1 MTDNSMNRRA
11 AISAAAPIRTA
22 IVGTGYIAEFHARS
36 IREAAGV
43 ELIATCDANLGRAQ
57 AFAGAWNIPRA
68 FDSLSKMLKEAEI
81 DCVHILTPP
90 DLHFSLARQ
99 ALEAGVHVFLEK
111 PMCTSAAE
119 ADELVALAAERGLY
133 LGVSHNF
140 LFSAAFQRLREA
152 VHSKELGPI
161 DHITFNHFYELGQIR
176 FGPFDNW
183 MLRNPGNV
191 ILETGPHLVSALLDL
206 AGAPETLSVTADRK
220 VTLPNGADIYRRWR
234 VRTTVGRT
242 AIDLNIN
249 FAPGFPQR
257 TIYVRGL
264 FGSALLDFDAD
275 TCVID
280 QRTPL
285 DVDFDRFKRSRGIA
299 SQMRR
304 QAIAVLA
311 RYGLGKLKFVRR
323 GNPYQN
329 SIQDATAAFYAAIRN
344 GQPLDV
350 RIAGRTGR
358 DVIEHCV
365 GIIEASAIDTSV
377 TMAAGAAGAADR
389 PALAAPPTVL
399 VLGGAGFIGK
409 ELISQLLAAGYCVR
423 AMVRGSTLPLDE
435 FKSDRLEVIRG
446 NIGNRADLERAMA
459 GIAFVYHL
467 AHAPCKTWEEY
478 LANDVEPTRLVAE
491 VCLAADVKRLV
502 YTGTIDSYY
511 AGAKAGTITE
521 ATPLDPDIR
530 RRNYYARAKA
540 AAEDILTDMSRS
552 RQLPLVILRPGI
564 VIGRGGG
571 PFHWGVGRFSENVC
585 EVWGDGRNKL
595 PFVLVSD
602 VAAALVRAIEVPGIE
617 GKSFNLIDA
626 PMLTARDYLLELQ
639 KRGDLKL
646 NVLYQ
651 PIWKF
656 YLTDLAK
663 WTVKLLV
670 RHPDRIRVPSY
681 ADWESRTQKAFFDC
695 SKTRSELN
703 WTPASDRTRMADEG
717 IGVALQPW
725 LEAIR

>member
-1 MTDNSMNRRA
+1 MTSNSIDRRP
-11 AISAAAPIRTA
+11 AISVTAPIRA
-22 IVGTGYIAEFHARS
+22 ALVGTGYIAEFHARA
-36 IREAAGV
+36 IREAKGV
-43 ELIATCDANLGRAQ
+43 ELAATCDANLGRAK
-57 AFAGAWNIPRA
+57 AFAGAWGIPLA
-68 FDSLSKMLKEAEI
+68 FDSLSKMLQETHV

-90 DLHFSLARQ
+90 DLHFSLAKT

-111 PMCTSAAE
+111 PMCTSTAE
-119 ADELVALAAERGLY
+119 ADELVALAAERGLQ

-140 LFSAAFQRLREA
+140 LFSAAFERLREA
-152 VHSKELGPI
+152 VHSKQLGPI
-161 DHITFNHFYELGQIR
+161 DHITFNHFHELGQIR

-191 ILETGPHLVSALLDL
+191 MLETGPHLVSALLDL
-206 AGAPETLSVTADRK
+206 AGAPEALSVTADRK
-220 VTLPNGADIYRRWR
+220 VTLPNGAGIYRRWR
-234 VRTTVGRT
+234 MRTTVGRT

-285 DVDFDRFKRSRGIA
+285 DVDFDRFKRSR
-299 SQMRR
+299 
-304 QAIAVLA
+304 AIARQLRTQALAVLG
-311 RYGLGKLKFVRR
+311 RYGLGKLKLVRR

-329 SIQDATAAFYAAIRN
+329 SIQDSTAAFYAAIRN
-344 GQPLDV
+344 GKPLDA

-365 GIIEASAIDTSV
+365 RMIEASAIDTS
-377 TMAAGAAGAADR
+377 AAVASRPAADR
-389 PALAAPPTVL
+389 PALATPPTVL

-409 ELISQLLAAGYCVR
+409 ELIRHLLASGYGVR
-423 AMVRGSTLPLDE
+423 AMVRGSALPLDE
-435 FKSDRLEVIRG
+435 FSSGRLEVVRG
-446 NIGNRADLERAMA
+446 DISNRADLERAMA

-467 AHAPCKTWEEY
+467 AHAQCKSWDEY
-478 LANDVEPTRLVAE
+478 LAGDVEPTRLVGE
-491 VCLAADVKRLV
+491 VCLAANVKRLI

-511 AGAKAGTITE
+511 AGARAGTITE
-521 ATPLDPDIR
+521 TTPLDPDIT

-540 AAEDILTDMSRS
+540 MAEGILTDMSRD

-602 VAAALVRAIEVPGIE
+602 VAAALVQAIEVPGIE
-617 GKSFNLIDA
+617 GKSYNLIDA
-626 PMLTARDYLLELQ
+626 PLLTAREYLQDLQ
-639 KRGDLKL
+639 QRGDLKL
-646 NVLYQ
+646 SVIYQ

-656 YLTDLAK
+656 YLADLAK
-663 WTVKLLV
+663 WAVKVLV
-670 RHPDRIRVPSY
+670 KHPDRIRLPSY
-681 ADWESRTQKAFFDC
+681 ADWESRTQKAYFDC
-695 SKTRSELN
+695 TRTRTDLG
-703 WTPASDRTRMADEG
+703 WKPASDRQRMVDEG
-717 IGVALQPW
+717 IGVALEPW
-725 LEAIR
+725 LEATR

>member
-1 MTDNSMNRRA
+1 MTDNSINRRV
-11 AISAAAPIRTA
+11 AISAAASLRTA
-22 IVGTGYIAEFHARS
+22 IVGTGYIAEFHARA
-36 IREAAGV
+36 IREAKGV
-43 ELIATCDANLGRAQ
+43 QLAATCDANLGRAK
-57 AFAGAWNIPRA
+57 AFAGTWNIPLA
-68 FDSLSKMLKEAEI
+68 FDSLSKMLAETRI

-90 DLHFSLARQ
+90 DLHFSLARE

-111 PMCTSAAE
+111 PMCTSVAE
-119 ADELVALAAERGLY
+119 ADELVRLATERGLH

-140 LFSAAFQRLREA
+140 LFSATFERLRAA
-152 VHSKELGPI
+152 VHSKALGPI

-206 AGAPETLSVTADRK
+206 AGAPEALSVTADRK
-220 VTLPNGADIYRRWR
+220 VTLPNGAEIYRRWR
-234 VRTTVGRT
+234 MRTTVGRT

-285 DVDFDRFKRSRGIA
+285 DIDFDRFKRSRGLA
-299 SQMRR
+299 R
-304 QAIAVLA
+304 QLRAQALAVLA
-311 RYGLGKLKFVRR
+311 RYGLGKLKLVRR

-329 SIQDATAAFYAAIRN
+329 SIQDSTAAFYAAIRN
-344 GQPLDV
+344 GQPLDT

-377 TMAAGAAGAADR
+377 TAAARAPADR
-389 PALAAPPTVL
+389 PALAAQPTVL

-409 ELISQLLAAGYCVR
+409 ELIRQLLAAGYGVR
-423 AMVRGSTLPLDE
+423 AMVRGSALPLDE
-435 FKSDRLEVIRG
+435 FRSDRLEIVRG
-446 NIGNRADLERAMA
+446 DIGKRADLEQAMA
-459 GIAFVYHL
+459 GIEFVHHL
-467 AHAPCKTWEEY
+467 AHAQCKTWDDY

-491 VCLAADVKRLV
+491 VCLAANVKRLV

-521 ATPLDPDIR
+521 ATPLDPDIQ
-530 RRNYYARAKA
+530 RRNYYARSKA
-540 AAEDILTDMSRS
+540 MAEDILTDIGRN

-602 VAAALVRAIEVPGIE
+602 VAAALVRAIEVPDIE
-617 GKSFNLIDA
+617 GKSYNLIDA
-626 PMLTARDYLLELQ
+626 PLLTAREYLQDLQ
-639 KRGDLKL
+639 QRGDLKL
-646 NVLYQ
+646 SVIYQ

-656 YLTDLAK
+656 YLADLAK
-663 WTVKLLV
+663 WAVKVLV
-670 RHPDRIRVPSY
+670 KHPDRIRKPSY
-681 ADWESRTQKAFFDC
+681 ADWESRTQKAYFDC
-695 SKTRSELN
+695 TRTRTELG
-703 WTPASDRTRMADEG
+703 WKPASDRQRMVDEG

-725 LEAIR
+725 LEATR

>member
-1 MTDNSMNRRA
+1 MTRRSA
-11 AISAAAPIRTA
+11 DARTATSAAASTRTA
-22 IVGTGYIAEFHARS
+22 IVGTGYIAEFHARA
-36 IREAAGV
+36 IREAEGV
-43 ELIATCDANLGRAQ
+43 ELAATCDANGARAQ
-57 AFAGAWNIPRA
+57 AFAEAWNIPLA
-68 FDSLSKMLKEAEI
+68 FDSLGKMLQETHI

-90 DLHFSLARQ
+90 DLHFSLART

-111 PMCTSAAE
+111 PMCTSTAE
-119 ADELVALAAERGLY
+119 ADELVALAADRNLY

-140 LFSAAFQRLREA
+140 LFSAAFEQLRKA

-161 DHITFNHFYELGQIR
+161 DHIIFNHFYELGQIR

-206 AGAPETLSVTADRK
+206 AGAPEALSVSADRK
-220 VTLPNGADIYRRWR
+220 VILPNGAEIPRRWR
-234 VRTTVGRT
+234 MRTTVGRT
-242 AIDLNIN
+242 AIDLNVN

-285 DVDFDRFKRSRGIA
+285 DIDFDRFKRSR
-299 SQMRR
+299 
-304 QAIAVLA
+304 AIAHQLRKQSLAVLT
-311 RYGLGKLKFVRR
+311 RYGLGKLKLMRR

-329 SIQDATAAFYAAIRN
+329 SIQDSAASFYTAIRN
-344 GQPLDV
+344 GKPLDS

-365 GIIEASAIDTSV
+365 RMIEASDIDTTHV
-377 TMAAGAAGAADR
+377 PAAR
-389 PALAAPPTVL
+389 PEHLALAAPPTVL

-409 ELISQLLAAGYCVR
+409 ELIRHLLGSGYCVR
-423 AMVRGSTLPLDE
+423 AMVRGSALPLDE
-435 FKSDRLEVIRG
+435 LRSDRLELVRG
-446 NIGNRADLERAMA
+446 DISNRTDLERAME
-459 GIAFVYHL
+459 GIDFVYHL
-467 AHAPCKTWEEY
+467 AHAQCKTWDEY
-478 LANDVEPTRLVAE
+478 LARDVEPTRLVGEA
-491 VCLAADVKRLV
+491 CLAANVKRLI

-511 AGAKAGTITE
+511 AGAKAGAITE
-521 ATPLDPDIR
+521 ATPLDPDIL

-540 AAEDILTDMSRS
+540 AAEDILTHMSRS

-602 VAAALVRAIEVPGIE
+602 VAAALVQAIEVPGIE

-626 PMLTARDYLLELQ
+626 PLLTAREYLQDLQ
-639 KRGDLKL
+639 QRGDLKL
-646 NVLYQ
+646 SVVYQ

-663 WTVKLLV
+663 WVVKVLV
-670 RHPDRIRVPSY
+670 KHPDRIRKPSY
-681 ADWESRTQKAFFDC
+681 ADWESRTQKAHFDC
-695 SKTRSELN
+695 TRTRTELG
-703 WTPASDRTRMADEG
+703 WKPVSDRQRMLDEG
-717 IGVALQPW
+717 IGVALEPW
-725 LEAIR
+725 LKAVE

>member
-1 MTDNSMNRRA
+1 MTDNSITRRA

-36 IREAAGV
+36 IREARGV
-43 ELIATCDANLGRAQ
+43 ELVATCDANLGRAK
-57 AFAGAWNIPRA
+57 AFAGAWNIPLA
-68 FDSLSKMLKEAEI
+68 FDSLSKMLAETKI

-90 DLHFSLARQ
+90 DLHFPLAKH

-111 PMCTSAAE
+111 PMCTSTAE
-119 ADELVALAAERGLY
+119 ADALVALAAARGLH

-152 VHSKELGPI
+152 VHSKALGPI

-206 AGAPETLSVTADRK
+206 AGSPEALSVTADRK

-285 DVDFDRFKRSRGIA
+285 DIDFDRFKRSRGIA

-304 QAIAVLA
+304 QALAVLA
-311 RYGLGKLKFVRR
+311 RYGLGKLKLVRR

-365 GIIEASAIDTSV
+365 GIIEASAIDISV
-377 TMAAGAAGAADR
+377 TMAASAAADR

-399 VLGGAGFIGK
+399 VLGGAGFIGR
-409 ELISQLLAAGYCVR
+409 ELIRQLLAAGYGVR
-423 AMVRGSTLPLDE
+423 AMVRGSALPLDE
-435 FKSDRLEVIRG
+435 FRSDRLEVVRG
-446 NIGNRADLERAMA
+446 DIGNRADLERAMA
-459 GIAFVYHL
+459 GIEFVHHL
-467 AHAPCKTWEEY
+467 AHAQCKTWDEY
-478 LANDVEPTRLVAE
+478 LANDVEPTRLVGE
-491 VCLAADVKRLV
+491 VCLAVGVKRLV

-521 ATPLDPDIR
+521 ATPLDPQIS

-540 AAEDILTDMSRS
+540 AAEDILTGMSRG

-617 GKSFNLIDA
+617 GKSYNLIDA
-626 PMLTARDYLLELQ
+626 PLLTAREYLQDLQ
-639 KRGDLKL
+639 QRGDLKL
-646 NVLYQ
+646 SVIYQ

-656 YLTDLAK
+656 YLADLAK
-663 WTVKLLV
+663 WAVKVLV
-670 RHPDRIRVPSY
+670 KHPDRIRKPSY
-681 ADWESRTQKAFFDC
+681 ADWESRTQKAYFDC
-695 SKTRSELN
+695 TRTRTELG
-703 WTPASDRTRMADEG
+703 WKPASDRQRMVDEG
-717 IGVALQPW
+717 IGVALEPW
-725 LEAIR
+725 LKAVE

>member
-1 MTDNSMNRRA
+1 MTSNSIDRRP
-11 AISAAAPIRTA
+11 AISVTAPIRA
-22 IVGTGYIAEFHARS
+22 ALVGTGYIAEFHARA
-36 IREAAGV
+36 IREAKGV
-43 ELIATCDANLGRAQ
+43 ELAATCDANLGRAK
-57 AFAGAWNIPRA
+57 AFAGAWGIPLA
-68 FDSLSKMLKEAEI
+68 FDSLSKMLQETHV

-90 DLHFSLARQ
+90 DLHFSLAKT

-111 PMCTSAAE
+111 PMCTSTAE
-119 ADELVALAAERGLY
+119 ADELVALAAERGLQ

-140 LFSAAFQRLREA
+140 LFSAAFERLREA
-152 VHSKELGPI
+152 VHSKQLGPI
-161 DHITFNHFYELGQIR
+161 DHITFNHFHELGQIR

-191 ILETGPHLVSALLDL
+191 MLETGPHLVSALLDL
-206 AGAPETLSVTADRK
+206 AGAPEALSVTADRK
-220 VTLPNGADIYRRWR
+220 VTLPNGAGIYRRWR
-234 VRTTVGRT
+234 MRTTVGRT

-285 DVDFDRFKRSRGIA
+285 DVDFDRFKRSR
-299 SQMRR
+299 
-304 QAIAVLA
+304 AIARQLRTQALAVLG
-311 RYGLGKLKFVRR
+311 RYGLGKLKLVRR

-329 SIQDATAAFYAAIRN
+329 SIQDSTAAFYAAIRN
-344 GQPLDV
+344 GKPLDA

-365 GIIEASAIDTSV
+365 RMIEASGIDTS
-377 TMAAGAAGAADR
+377 AATASRPAADR
-389 PALAAPPTVL
+389 PALATPPTVL

-409 ELISQLLAAGYCVR
+409 ELIRHLLASGYGVR
-423 AMVRGSTLPLDE
+423 AMVRGSALPLDE
-435 FKSDRLEVIRG
+435 FSSGRLEVVRG
-446 NIGNRADLERAMA
+446 DISNRADLERAMA

-467 AHAPCKTWEEY
+467 AHAQCKSWDEY
-478 LANDVEPTRLVAE
+478 LAGDVEPTRLVGE
-491 VCLAADVKRLV
+491 VCLAANVKRLI

-511 AGAKAGTITE
+511 AGARAGTITE
-521 ATPLDPDIR
+521 TTPLDPDIT

-540 AAEDILTDMSRS
+540 MAEGILTDMSRD

-602 VAAALVRAIEVPGIE
+602 VAAALVQAIEVPGIE
-617 GKSFNLIDA
+617 GKSYNLIDA
-626 PMLTARDYLLELQ
+626 PLLTAREYLQDLQ
-639 KRGDLKL
+639 QRGDLKL
-646 NVLYQ
+646 SVIYQ

-656 YLTDLAK
+656 YLADLAK
-663 WTVKLLV
+663 WAVKVLV
-670 RHPDRIRVPSY
+670 KHPDRIRLPSY
-681 ADWESRTQKAFFDC
+681 ADWESRTQKAYFDC
-695 SKTRSELN
+695 TRTRTDLG
-703 WTPASDRTRMADEG
+703 WKPASDRQRMVDEG
-717 IGVALQPW
+717 IGVALEPW
-725 LEAIR
+725 LEATR

>member
-1 MTDNSMNRRA
+1 MTSNSINRP
-11 AISAAAPIRTA
+11 AISATAPIRA
-22 IVGTGYIAEFHARS
+22 ALVGTGYIAEFHARA
-36 IREAAGV
+36 IREAGGV
-43 ELIATCDANLGRAQ
+43 ELAATCDANLGRAE
-57 AFAGAWNIPRA
+57 AFAGAWNIPLA
-68 FDSLSKMLKEAEI
+68 FDSLAKMLRETKI
-81 DCVHILTPP
+81 DCVHILAPP
-90 DLHFSLARQ
+90 DLHFALAKE

-111 PMCTSAAE
+111 PMCTSTAE
-119 ADELVALAAERGLY
+119 ADELVALAAERGVK

-140 LFSAAFQRLREA
+140 LFSAAFERLREA
-152 VHSKELGPI
+152 VHSKRLGQI

-191 ILETGPHLVSALLDL
+191 MLETGPHLVSALLDL
-206 AGAPETLSVTADRK
+206 TGAPETLSVSADRK

-234 VRTTVGRT
+234 MRTTVGRT

-285 DVDFDRFKRSRGIA
+285 DIDFDRFKRSRAIA
-299 SQMRR
+299 R
-304 QAIAVLA
+304 QIRTQALAVLA
-311 RYGLGKLKFVRR
+311 RYGLGKLKLVRR

-329 SIQDATAAFYAAIRN
+329 SIQDSTAAFYASIRN
-344 GQPLDV
+344 GKPLDV

-358 DVIEHCV
+358 EVIEHCV
-365 GIIEASAIDTSV
+365 RMIEASAIDTSATV
-377 TMAAGAAGAADR
+377 SARAADR
-389 PALAAPPTVL
+389 AAPAVPPTVL

-409 ELISQLLAAGYCVR
+409 ELIRTLLAAGHCVR
-423 AMVRGSTLPLDE
+423 AMVRGSSMPFDE
-435 FKSDRLEVIRG
+435 FGSDRLEIVRG
-446 NIGNRADLERAMA
+446 DIANRSDLERAMA
-459 GIAFVYHL
+459 GIEFVYHL
-467 AHAPCKTWEEY
+467 AHAQCKTWDEY
-478 LANDVEPTRLVAE
+478 LARDVEPTRLVGE
-491 VCLAADVKRLV
+491 VCLAAGIKRLV

-521 ATPLDPDIR
+521 ATPLDPEIA

-540 AAEDILTDMSRS
+540 MAEDILTDMSRN
-552 RQLPLVILRPGI
+552 RKLPLVILRPGI

-602 VAAALVRAIEVPGIE
+602 VAAALVQAIETPGIE
-617 GKSFNLIDA
+617 GKSYNLIDT
-626 PMLTARDYLLELQ
+626 PLLTGREYLQELQ
-639 KRGDLKL
+639 QRGDLKL
-646 NVLYQ
+646 SIVYQ

-656 YLTDLAK
+656 YLADLGK
-663 WTVKLLV
+663 WAVKVLV
-670 RHPDRIRVPSY
+670 KHPDRIRRPSY
-681 ADWESRTQKAFFDC
+681 ADWESRTQKAYFDC
-695 SKTRSELN
+695 TRTRAELG
-703 WTPASDRTRMADEG
+703 WRPASDRQRMVDEG
-717 IGVALQPW
+717 IGVALEPW
-725 LEAIR
+725 LDATR

>member
-1 MTDNSMNRRA
+1 MTDSSINRRA

-36 IREAAGV
+36 IREVAGV
-43 ELIATCDANLGRAQ
+43 ELIATCDANLGRAK

-68 FDSLSKMLKEAEI
+68 FDSLPKMLEEAQI

-90 DLHFSLARQ
+90 DLHFSLAKE

-111 PMCTSAAE
+111 PMCTSTAE
-119 ADELVALAAERGLY
+119 ADELVALAAERGLQ

-152 VHSKELGPI
+152 VHSKALGPI

-206 AGAPETLSVTADRK
+206 AGAPEILSVTADRK

-234 VRTTVGRT
+234 VQTTVGRT

-285 DVDFDRFKRSRGIA
+285 DMDFDRFKRSRGLA

-304 QAIAVLA
+304 QALAVLA
-311 RYGLGKLKFVRR
+311 RYGLGKLKLVRR

-329 SIQDATAAFYAAIRN
+329 SIQDSTAAFYAAIRN

-350 RIAGRTGR
+350 RVAGRTGR

-377 TMAAGAAGAADR
+377 TMAARAAADR

-409 ELISQLLAAGYCVR
+409 ELIRQLLAAGYGVR
-423 AMVRGSTLPLDE
+423 AVVRGSALPLDE
-435 FKSDRLEVIRG
+435 LTSDRLEVVRG
-446 NIGNRADLERAMA
+446 DIGNRADLDRAMA

-467 AHAPCKTWEEY
+467 AHAQCKTWEEY

-491 VCLAADVKRLV
+491 VCLAANVKRLV

-511 AGAKAGTITE
+511 AGAKAGTVTE
-521 ATPLDPDIR
+521 ATALDPDIR

-617 GKSFNLIDA
+617 GKSYNLIDA
-626 PMLTARDYLLELQ
+626 PLLTAREYLQDLQ
-639 KRGDLKL
+639 QRGDLKL
-646 NVLYQ
+646 SVIYQ

-656 YLTDLAK
+656 YLADLAK
-663 WTVKLLV
+663 WAVKVLV
-670 RHPDRIRVPSY
+670 KHPDRIRKPSY
-681 ADWESRTQKAFFDC
+681 ADWESRTQKAYFDC
-695 SKTRSELN
+695 TRTRTELG
-703 WTPASDRTRMADEG
+703 WKPASDRQRMVDEG
-717 IGVALQPW
+717 IGVALEPW
-725 LEAIR
+725 LEATR

>member
-1 MTDNSMNRRA
+1 MTDSSTDRRA
-11 AISAAAPIRTA
+11 AISAASAIRTA
-22 IVGTGYIAEFHARS
+22 IVGTGYIAEFHARA
-36 IREAAGV
+36 IREAKGV
-43 ELIATCDANLGRAQ
+43 ELAATCDANVARAK
-57 AFAGAWNIPRA
+57 AFAGTWNIPLA
-68 FDSLSKMLKEAEI
+68 YDSLAKMLQETRI

-90 DLHFSLARQ
+90 DLHFSLAKE
-99 ALEAGVHVFLEK
+99 ALEAGVHVLLEK
-111 PMCTSAAE
+111 PMCTSTAE
-119 ADELVALAAERGLY
+119 ADALVALAAERGLT

-140 LFSAAFQRLREA
+140 LFSAAFERLREA
-152 VHSKELGPI
+152 VHSKALGPI

-206 AGAPETLSVTADRK
+206 AGAPEALTVTADRQ
-220 VTLPNGADIYRRWR
+220 VSLPNGAAIYRRWR
-234 VRTTVGRT
+234 MRTTMGRT

-275 TCVID
+275 TCAID

-285 DVDFDRFKRSRGIA
+285 DIDFDRFKRSRGLA
-299 SQMRR
+299 R
-304 QAIAVLA
+304 QLRTQALAVLG
-311 RYGLGKLKFVRR
+311 RYGLGKLKLVRR

-329 SIQDATAAFYAAIRN
+329 SIQDAAAAFYAAIRN
-344 GQPLDV
+344 GKPLDA
-350 RIAGRTGR
+350 RIDGRTGR
-358 DVIEHCV
+358 DVIAHCV
-365 GIIEASAIDTSV
+365 GIIEASGIDTSV
-377 TMAAGAAGAADR
+377 TMAAGAAAVR
-389 PALAAPPTVL
+389 PAPAAPPTVL

-409 ELISQLLAAGYCVR
+409 ELIRHLLASGHSVR
-423 AMVRGSTLPLDE
+423 AMVRGSALPLDE
-435 FKSDRLEVIRG
+435 FSPDRLEIIRG
-446 NIGNRADLERAMA
+446 DIANRTDLDRAMA

-467 AHAPCKTWEEY
+467 AHAQCKTWDEY
-478 LANDVEPTRLVAE
+478 LANDVEPTRLVGEA
-491 VCLAADVKRLV
+491 CLAANVKRLV

-521 ATPLDPDIR
+521 TTPLDPEIQ

-540 AAEDILTDMSRS
+540 AAEDILTGMSRT

-602 VAAALVRAIEVPGIE
+602 VAAALVQAIAVPGIE
-617 GKSFNLIDA
+617 GKSYNLIDA
-626 PMLTARDYLLELQ
+626 PLLTAREYLQDLQ
-639 KRGDLKL
+639 QRGDLKL
-646 NVLYQ
+646 SVIYQ

-656 YLTDLAK
+656 YLADLAK
-663 WTVKLLV
+663 WAVKVLV
-670 RHPDRIRVPSY
+670 KHPDRIRKPSY
-681 ADWESRTQKAFFDC
+681 ADWESRTQKAHFDC
-695 SKTRSELN
+695 TRTRTELG
-703 WTPASDRTRMADEG
+703 WKPASDRQRMVDDG
-717 IGVALQPW
+717 IGVALEPW
-725 LEAIR
+725 LEATR